1 MMSILKTIVCTIATV
16 VTTVIVIL
24 FVVRIADSVDNTDV
38 PVISE
43 QTIERTAK
51 QTDTVKSNE
60 YVIYENE
67 YIRATYLGIGNSF
80 GYISLDVKLENKTD
94 REITVVPL
102 DSSVDDNMVQF
113 LSGVP
118 ATMQGYKSM
127 NQAWLI
133 GNEPQDNIEFKFGIL
148 DENWNELAVTDVIR
162 IEK

>member
-24 FVVRIADSVDNTDV
+24 FVVRIADSVNNTDV

-43 QTIERTAK
+43 RTIEQTTK
-51 QTDTVKSNE
+51 QTDAAKSNG
-60 YVIYENE
+60 YIIYENE

-80 GYISLDVKLENKTD
+80 GYVTLDIKFENKTD
-94 REITVVPL
+94 GEITVVPL
-102 DSSVDDNMVQF
+102 DSSVDNTMVQF

-118 ATMQGYKSM
+118 ATMQGHKSM

-148 DENWNELAVTDVIR
+148 DENWSELAVTDVIR